1 MSVKYH
7 FAGFHTAY
15 LYAGRNDYGK
25 QAVIISCL
33 FSFKEGGRKQEFT
46 GPMAKIK
53 KKRGKNECHRQQNGS
68 TNWWTNSTSTAMN
81 TTTRMHPAFQMQFT
95 TAFMM
100 SWSFGRKIRASS

>member
-46 GPMAKIK
+46 DPMAK
-53 KKRGKNECHRQQNGS
+53 
-68 TNWWTNSTSTAMN
+68 
-81 TTTRMHPAFQMQFT
+81 
-95 TAFMM
+95 
-100 SWSFGRKIRASS
+100 